1 MIGLIGIAQVLAT
14 LAYGIKGLR
23 RGTSTWDWPY
33 FHNDPQQE
41 NASQMN
47 NGHSTKPQHGQ
58 CLPSPLPIATWPPE
72 RHPAS
77 RSATNSSLSVSKLH
91 CQDCQRGRP
100 TTGGPYM
107 SISLV
112 IDWSHCPCI
121 SLPPNKKKEGQEA
134 IAHQTRSPQGKK
146 KQKKRGQHGRPMTGL
161 SYRAMRAACLF
172 PPPSS
177 LLLSCCWSRGGSFS
191 LFGGSRLER
200 CQSTSRHGTC
210 CCYAQSSR

>member
-146 KQKKRGQHGRPMTGL
+146 TEKEGPTWETHDWPVISCNESCM
-161 SYRAMRAACLF
+161 SF
-172 PPPSS
+172 PSPVFPVVV
-177 LLLSCCWSRGGSFS
+177 LLLVSGGSFS